1 MVSRT
6 KADNNRR
13 NVFISFDYDHDKSL
27 KDGLVGQS
35 RNPNSPFNVSDFS
48 MKEAAPQ
55 SRWRS
60 EARRRIDLCSIVIV
74 MCGQHTDKATG
85 VSAEIQIANEL
96 GKPYILLRGYPDKK
110 CVKPRAARSSDK
122 MHHWTWDNLVGLLN
136 GRR

>member
-6 KADNNRR
+6 KTDSNCR

-35 RNPNSPFNVSDFS
+35 RSPNSPFNVSDFS
-48 MKEAAPQ
+48 MKEAASQ

-60 EARRRIDLCSIVIV
+60 EVKRRIDLCSVVIV

-85 VSAEIQIANEL
+85 VSGEIQIAKEL
-96 GKPYILLRGYPDKK
+96 GKPYFLLRGYPDKS
-110 CVKPRAARSSDK
+110 ASSPVQ
-122 MHHWTWDNLVGLLN
+122 HVAQT
-136 GRR
+136 RCTS